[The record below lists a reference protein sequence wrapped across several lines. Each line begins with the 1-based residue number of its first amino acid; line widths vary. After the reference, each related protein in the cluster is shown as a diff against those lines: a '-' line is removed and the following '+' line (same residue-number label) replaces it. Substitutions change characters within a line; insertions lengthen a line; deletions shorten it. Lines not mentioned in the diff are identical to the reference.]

1 MSIIS
6 DIRQSQ
12 QIDSISFRHILE
24 AEDDELLAELRAA
37 AQQVAIAE
45 YGHEIYVRGLIEIS
59 NICKNNCYYCGIRRG
74 NKNATRYRLS
84 REQILD
90 CCSIGHALGFRT
102 FVLQGG
108 EDAYYSDTVMCD
120 IVSAIKAAHP
130 DCAVTLSLG
139 ERSRASYAALREAG
153 ADRYL
158 LRHETANAEHYA
170 KLHPAEM
177 SLANRK
183 QCLFALRELG
193 YQVGS
198 GFMVGSPYQTVEH
211 LYEDLLFL
219 QQLQP
224 AMIGIGPFLHH
235 HDTPFANEADGS
247 VERCLRMIAILRLLF
262 PKALIPATTALGTAA
277 ARGRE
282 RGIQHG
288 ANVLM
293 PNLSPV
299 AVRRQ
304 YELYDN
310 KICTGEEAA
319 ECRVCLAR
327 RIEAIGYHIV
337 VDRGDSK
344 MVVSAQA
351 T

>member
-90 CCSIGHALGFRT
+90 CCSMGHALGFRT

-177 SLANRK
+177 NLANRK

-327 RIEAIGYHIV
+327 RIESIGYHIV

-344 MVVSAQA
+344 MVVYAQA